1 MTTVTVIIA
10 SLTTNM
16 KIAIIIIVAI
26 TKNNYNYNNN
36 SNNNNN
42 NYMHTADLLHRIW
55 QICDILADLL
65 RWLADLLRAMADL
78 LRALADLWHLADL
91 LQPTFVFNPHVSA
104 SRHYLSGTKER
115 QQGEA
120 GQWIGISYIVVDWM
134 KQLG

>member
-1 MTTVTVIIA
+1 MTTVTVIIV

-26 TKNNYNYNNN
+26 TKSNYNYNNN
-36 SNNNNN
+36 SNNDNNN
-42 NYMHTADLLHRIW
+42 NNNNNNNMHTADLLHRIW

-65 RWLADLLRAMADL
+65 RSLADL

-115 QQGEA
+115 QQGDA
-120 GQWIGISYIVVDWM
+120 GLWIGISYIVVD
-134 KQLG
+134 

>member
-1 MTTVTVIIA
+1 MTTVTVIIV

-36 SNNNNN
+36 SNNDNNN
-42 NYMHTADLLHRIW
+42 NNNNNNMHTADLLHRIW

-65 RWLADLLRAMADL
+65 RSLADL

-115 QQGEA
+115 QQGDA
-120 GQWIGISYIVVDWM
+120 GLWIGISYIVVD
-134 KQLG
+134 

>member
-1 MTTVTVIIA
+1 MTTVTVIIV

-36 SNNNNN
+36 SNNDNNN
-42 NYMHTADLLHRIW
+42 NNNNNNMHTADLLHRIW
-55 QICDILADLL
+55 QICVILADLL
-65 RWLADLLRAMADL
+65 RSLADL

-91 LQPTFVFNPHVSA
+91 LQPTFVFNPHVSG

-120 GQWIGISYIVVDWM
+120 GLWIGISYIVMD
-134 KQLG
+134 

>member
-1 MTTVTVIIA
+1 MTTVTVIIV

-36 SNNNNN
+36 NNSNNDNNNNN
-42 NYMHTADLLHRIW
+42 NNNMHTADLLHRIW

-65 RWLADLLRAMADL
+65 RSLADL

-115 QQGEA
+115 QQGDA
-120 GQWIGISYIVVDWM
+120 GLWIGISYIVVD
-134 KQLG
+134 

>member
-65 RWLADLLRAMADL
+65 GWLADLLRAM
-78 LRALADLWHLADL
+78 ADL

-104 SRHYLSGTKER
+104 SLHYLSGTKER

>member
-1 MTTVTVIIA
+1 MTTVTVIIV

-65 RWLADLLRAMADL
+65 RSLADLLRAMADL
-78 LRALADLWHLADL
+78 LHALPDL
-91 LQPTFVFNPHVSA
+91 LQPIFVFNPHVSA

-120 GQWIGISYIVVDWM
+120 GQWIGISYIVVD
-134 KQLG
+134 

>member
-1 MTTVTVIIA
+1 MTTVTVIIV

-26 TKNNYNYNNN
+26 TKSNYNYNNN
-36 SNNNNN
+36 SNNDNNN
-42 NYMHTADLLHRIW
+42 NNNNNNNNMHTADLLHRIW

-65 RWLADLLRAMADL
+65 RSLADL

-104 SRHYLSGTKER
+104 SRHYLRGTKER
-115 QQGEA
+115 QQGDA
-120 GQWIGISYIVVDWM
+120 GLWIGISYIVVD
-134 KQLG
+134 

>member
-1 MTTVTVIIA
+1 M
-10 SLTTNM
+10 
-16 KIAIIIIVAI
+16 
-26 TKNNYNYNNN
+26 Y
-36 SNNNNN
+36 
-42 NYMHTADLLHRIW
+42 TADLLHRIW

-65 RWLADLLRAMADL
+65 RSLADL

-120 GQWIGISYIVVDWM
+120 GQWIGISYIVVD
-134 KQLG
+134 